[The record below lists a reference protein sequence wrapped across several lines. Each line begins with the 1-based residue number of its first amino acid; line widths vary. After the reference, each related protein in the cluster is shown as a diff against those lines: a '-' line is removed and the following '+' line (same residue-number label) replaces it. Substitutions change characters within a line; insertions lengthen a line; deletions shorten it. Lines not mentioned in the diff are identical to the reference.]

1 VGAGVRVLRIS
12 VPEDLGIDEAE
23 ARLILAIGLFRE
35 GRLTIKQA
43 AELTGLYLEDFM
55 RELSKR
61 KASIINID
69 VEELRED
76 LRVAEALAK

>member
-1 VGAGVRVLRIS
+1 MGAGARVLRIS

-23 ARLILAIGLFRE
+23 ARLILAIELFRE

-43 AELTGLYLEDFM
+43 AELAGLCLEDFM

-61 KASIINID
+61 KVSIINID

-76 LRVAEALAK
+76 LRVAEELAR